1 MGHAVGQ
8 GLGHQNVPVADR
20 LLGTLLSGATV
31 LLLCWVL
38 LSVATALW
46 PHSRLTTA
54 TDTSCVVATFD
65 SVIPNLTH
73 RIATPSDEGN

>member
-8 GLGHQNVPVADR
+8 GLGHRNVQVADR
-20 LLGTLLSGATV
+20 MLGALFSGATV

-65 SVIPNLTH
+65 SVIPTLTH
-73 RIATPSDEGN
+73 RIATPFRRG